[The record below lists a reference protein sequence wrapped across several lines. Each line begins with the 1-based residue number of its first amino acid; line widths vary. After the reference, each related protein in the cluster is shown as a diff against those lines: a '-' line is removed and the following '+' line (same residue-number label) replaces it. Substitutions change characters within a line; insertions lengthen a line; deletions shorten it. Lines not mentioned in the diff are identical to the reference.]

1 MVINLLTIGFYFEIE
16 KEVYNMDKYFND
28 ISIIFGLV
36 GGFACNLILKG
47 GEKDE

>member
-1 MVINLLTIGFYFEIE
+1 MVINLSTIGFYFET
-16 KEVYNMDKYFND
+16 KRGDNMDKYFND
-28 ISIIFGLV
+28 ISIVFGLV